1 MCVSVK
7 VISSVSIVRPGNMSY
22 ACGNHENVLQ
32 LHAWTPYFVQTCVLS
47 GQNLPTMH
55 RPGQGL
61 LFDFSTCTSCTM
73 MWTPSTA
80 DRETPLW

>member
-32 LHAWTPYFVQTCVLS
+32 LLGLHQTCVLS
-47 GQNLPTMH
+47 GQNLPTMR

-73 MWTPSTA
+73 IWTPSTA